1 VLNQLLQLWRRLL
14 FYLRRDQFDRDLA
27 EEMELHLEM
36 KVKEN
41 LKAGMKV
48 ADARAAAQ
56 RQFGNQTLLQEV
68 SREMWGVKS
77 IETLFRDLRYG
88 VRMLLKS
95 KVFTTVAVLSLA
107 LGIGANTAIF
117 SLINAVLM
125 KRLPVQDPEQL
136 VLLTIADH
144 GISGASFSYPL
155 YEQFRDRTHSFSG
168 IIASGGIGRLRV
180 DLNESGAVG
189 QIEFV
194 QAENVSGNFF
204 SVLGINTIR
213 GRALTAEDDRAGNP
227 HSVAV
232 ISYGFW
238 QRRFGLDPAVVGKNI
253 ILKDVPFTIIG
264 VAPPGFSGFE
274 VGRSSDLWL
283 PLQMMPQIF
292 PRSDILNRRNTWWL
306 RLMGR
311 RRPDTTMAQAR
322 AELDLIFQSMLAEIA
337 GSGVGSR
344 WTSTER
350 RNFLE
355 RNIELQ
361 SGSTGWTA
369 LRKQFEQPLL
379 ILMMVVGL
387 VLAVACINVA
397 NLLLA
402 RAATRQ
408 KEITMRLAL
417 GAGRLRLVRQLLT
430 ESVLLAIIG
439 GALGLLFAQWGAR
452 LLLTYLPGRGNLA
465 LNLHPDLRVFGFTLA
480 VSVLTGFLFG
490 LAPALRL
497 TQLDLVSML
506 KDRADHSGRGKSR
519 FSLNKILVV
528 TQVALS
534 LVLLVGAGLFMRSLQ
549 KLKGLDSGFNR
560 ENVILFSLDPD
571 YDAERRANLYQQL
584 LSRLEA
590 LPGVRSASLS
600 SHGLLLNDN
609 WNEKV
614 AVEGYMPRPDEDLL
628 CYGQVVA
635 PKFFETMGIPIL
647 LGRDIGPQDA
657 RQIGNDAHQNPT
669 HVALINQTMARYFF
683 PNESPIGKRFT
694 IDRPDEPIE
703 IIGVVKDA
711 KYETLREGPRR
722 IFYLSFFQGSPKLTT
737 TFEVRTVGPPASLAE
752 TIKRTMQELDPQVP
766 VLRLRTMNDVVDDS
780 LTRERFVARLS
791 GFFSLFALLLAA
803 IGLYGI
809 LSYVVIRRANE
820 IGVRM
825 ALGARAPDVIRMVFR
840 ESMLLVVVGIAIGLG
855 AALGATRYIS
865 NLLYG
870 LAPTDPATISL
881 AVLVMLIVASLASY
895 LPARRASHVDPMVA
909 LRNE

>member
-1 VLNQLLQLWRRLL
+1 
-14 FYLRRDQFDRDLA
+14 
-27 EEMELHLEM
+27 
-36 KVKEN
+36 
-41 LKAGMKV
+41 
-48 ADARAAAQ
+48 
-56 RQFGNQTLLQEV
+56 
-68 SREMWGVKS
+68 MWVVRS

-125 KRLPVQDPEQL
+125 KRLPVQDPKQL
-136 VLLTIADH
+136 VLLTIADR
-144 GISGASFSYPL
+144 GSSGASFSYPL
-155 YEQFRDRTHSFSG
+155 YEQFRDRTHSLSG
-168 IIASGGIGRLRV
+168 IVASGGIGRLRM
-180 DLNESGAVG
+180 DLNESGAGG

-204 SVLGINTIR
+204 SVLGVNTIR

-238 QRRFGLDPAVVGKNI
+238 QRRFGLDPAVVGRNI

-274 VGRSSDLWL
+274 VGRSPDLWW
-283 PLQMMPQIF
+283 PLQMTPQVY
-292 PRSDILNRRNTWWL
+292 PGSRILNGRTYWWL
-306 RLMGR
+306 HLMGR
-311 RRPDTTMAQAR
+311 LRPGTTAAQAR

-337 GSGVGSR
+337 ESGVGSK
-344 WTSTER
+344 WTPTER

-355 RNIELQ
+355 RKIELQ
-361 SGSTGWTA
+361 SGSTGWTP
-369 LRKQFEQPLL
+369 LRKQFKQPLL
-379 ILMMVVGL
+379 ILMTVVGL
-387 VLAVACINVA
+387 VLTVACINVA
-397 NLLLA
+397 TLLLA

-408 KEITMRLAL
+408 KEIITRLAL

-439 GALGLLFAQWGAR
+439 GALGLLFAQWGAH
-452 LLLTYLPGRGNLA
+452 LLLAYLPGHGNLA

-480 VSVLTGFLFG
+480 VSALTGLLFG
-490 LAPALRL
+490 LAPALR
-497 TQLDLVSML
+497 TTRLDLVSML
-506 KDRADHSGRGKSR
+506 KDRAGHSSNGKSR
-519 FSLNKILVV
+519 FSLNKILMV
-528 TQVALS
+528 TQIALS
-534 LVLLVGAGLFMRSLQ
+534 LVLLVGAGLFVRSLQ
-549 KLKGLDSGFNR
+549 NLKELDPGFDR

-571 YDAERRANLYQQL
+571 YDSERRANLYQQL
-584 LSRLEA
+584 LAQLEA

-600 SHGLLLNDN
+600 SHGLLLNDT
-609 WNEKV
+609 WNEKI
-614 AVEGYMPRPDEDLL
+614 AVEGYLPRPDEDLL

-635 PKFFETMGIPIL
+635 SKFFETMGIPIL

-657 RQIGNDAHQNPT
+657 RQIGNDAHQNPAR
-669 HVALINQTMARYFF
+669 VALINQTMARYFF

-711 KYETLREGPRR
+711 KYETLREETRR
-722 IFYLSFFQGSPKLTT
+722 TFYLSFFQGSSKLHT

-752 TIKRTMQELDPQVP
+752 TIRRTMQELDPKVP
-766 VLRLRTMNDVVDDS
+766 VLRLQTMDDVVDES
-780 LTRERFVARLS
+780 LTRERFVARLA

-803 IGLYGI
+803 IGLYGA
-809 LSYVVIRRANE
+809 LSYAVIRRTSE

-825 ALGARAPDVIRMVFR
+825 ALGARATDVIRMVFL
-840 ESMLLVVVGIAIGLG
+840 ESMLLVVTGIAIGVG
-855 AALGATRYIS
+855 AALGTTRYVS
-865 NLLYG
+865 SLFYG

-881 AVLVMLIVASLASY
+881 AVLVMLIVAALASY
-895 LPARRASHVDPMVA
+895 LPAKRASHIDPMVA
-909 LRNE
+909 LRYE

>member
-1 VLNQLLQLWRRLL
+1 MWRCRL
-14 FYLRRDQFDRDLA
+14 
-27 EEMELHLEM
+27 
-36 KVKEN
+36 
-41 LKAGMKV
+41 
-48 ADARAAAQ
+48 
-56 RQFGNQTLLQEV
+56 
-68 SREMWGVKS
+68 
-77 IETLFRDLRYG
+77 IETLYRDLRYG

-95 KVFTTVAVLSLA
+95 KIFTTVASLSLA

-117 SLINAVLM
+117 SLINAVLL

-136 VLLTIADH
+136 VLLTIADR
-144 GISGASFSYPL
+144 GSSGASFSYPI
-155 YEQFRDRTHSFSG
+155 YEQFRDQTQSLSG
-168 IIASGGIGRLRV
+168 IAASGGIARLRM
-180 DLNESGAVG
+180 DLNEFGGG

-274 VGRSSDLWL
+274 VGRSPDLWW
-283 PLQMMPQIF
+283 PLQMTPQVY
-292 PRSDILNRRNTWWL
+292 PGSRILSGRTSWWL

-311 RRPDTTMAQAR
+311 LRPGATAAHAC

-337 GSGVGSR
+337 ESGVGSR
-344 WTSTER
+344 WTPTER

-355 RNIELQ
+355 RKIELQ
-361 SGSTGWTA
+361 SGSAGWTT
-369 LRKQFEQPLL
+369 LRKQFKQPLL
-379 ILMMVVGL
+379 ILMTVVGL

-402 RAATRQ
+402 RAATRR
-408 KEITMRLAL
+408 KEIITRLAL
-417 GAGRLRLVRQLLT
+417 GAGRLRIVRQLLT
-430 ESVLLAIIG
+430 ESVLLAVIG

-452 LLLTYLPGRGNLA
+452 LLIAYLPGHGNLA

-490 LAPALRL
+490 LAPALR
-497 TQLDLVSML
+497 TTRLDLVSML
-506 KDRADHSGRGKSR
+506 KDRAGHSSKGKSR

-528 TQVALS
+528 TQIALS
-534 LVLLVGAGLFMRSLQ
+534 LTLLVGAGLFVRSLQ
-549 KLKGLDSGFNR
+549 KLKGLDSGFDR

-571 YDAERRANLYQQL
+571 YDAERRANLYQL
-584 LSRLEA
+584 LLDRLAA

-600 SHGLLLNDN
+600 SHGLLLNDT
-609 WNEKV
+609 WNKKI
-614 AVEGYMPRPDEDLL
+614 AVEGYLPRPDEDLL

-635 PKFFETMGIPIL
+635 SKFFETMGIPIL

-669 HVALINQTMARYFF
+669 RVALINQTMAHYFF

-694 IDRPDEPIE
+694 IDRPNELIE

-711 KYETLREGPRR
+711 KYETMREETRR
-722 IFYLSFFQGSPKLTT
+722 TFYLSFFQGSSKLDT

-752 TIKRTMQELDPQVP
+752 TIRRTMQELDPKVP
-766 VLRLRTMNDVVDDS
+766 VLRLQTMNDVVDES
-780 LTRERFVARLS
+780 LTRERFVARLA

-803 IGLYGI
+803 IGLYGA
-809 LSYVVIRRANE
+809 LSYAVVHRTNE
-820 IGVRM
+820 IGIRM
-825 ALGARAPDVIRMVFR
+825 ALGAQAPDVIRMVFR
-840 ESMLLVVVGIAIGLG
+840 ESMLLVVTGIVIGLG
-855 AALGATRYIS
+855 AALGTTRYVS
-865 NLLYG
+865 SLLYG
-870 LAPTDPATISL
+870 LAPTDPTTISL
-881 AVLVMLIVASLASY
+881 AVLVMLIVAALASY

-909 LRNE
+909 LRYE

>member
-1 VLNQLLQLWRRLL
+1 
-14 FYLRRDQFDRDLA
+14 
-27 EEMELHLEM
+27 
-36 KVKEN
+36 
-41 LKAGMKV
+41 
-48 ADARAAAQ
+48 
-56 RQFGNQTLLQEV
+56 
-68 SREMWGVKS
+68 MWGVRS

-95 KVFTTVAVLSLA
+95 KVFTTVAALSLA

-125 KRLPVQDPEQL
+125 KRLQVQDPEQL
-136 VLLTIADH
+136 VLLTIADR

-155 YEQFRDRTHSFSG
+155 YEQFRDRTHSLSG
-168 IIASGGIGRLRV
+168 IIASGGIDRLRV

-232 ISYGFW
+232 ISYEFW

-274 VGRSSDLWL
+274 VGRSSDLWI

-311 RRPDTTMAQAR
+311 RRPGATMAQAR

-387 VLAVACINVA
+387 VLAVACINIA

-497 TQLDLVSML
+497 TRLDLVSML
-506 KDRADHSGRGKSR
+506 KDQADHSGRGKSR

-534 LVLLVGAGLFMRSLQ
+534 LVLLVGAGLFVRSLQ

-584 LSRLEA
+584 LSRLAA

-609 WNEKV
+609 MNEKV

-635 PKFFETMGIPIL
+635 PKFFETIGIPIL

-809 LSYVVIRRANE
+809 LSYVVIRRTNE
-820 IGVRM
+820 ISVRM
-825 ALGARAPDVIRMVFR
+825 ALGAQAPDVIRMVFR
-840 ESMLLVVVGIAIGLG
+840 ESMLLVVIGIAIGLG
-855 AALGATRYIS
+855 AALGTTRYIS

-870 LAPTDPATISL
+870 LAPTDPVTISL
-881 AVLVMLIVASLASY
+881 AVLVMLIVAALASY
-895 LPARRASHVDPMVA
+895 LPARRASRVDPMVA